1 MPFNLGPTE
10 MIFILVVLLVL
21 FGAKRLPE
29 LGSGL
34 GKGIRE
40 FKKSMREINT
50 EIDRPEDNQIHT
62 GQHRPVGPGTTEP
75 TASTTDAR
83 EREKTGPQS
92 G

>member
-1 MPFNLGPTE
+1 MPLNLGPME

-40 FKKSMREINT
+40 FKRSMREINT
-50 EIDRPEDNQIHT
+50 EIERPEDTAGLRSGPQNQA
-62 GQHRPVGPGTTEP
+62 VGSGTTP
-75 TASTTDAR
+75 ADASGEAPPPSR
-83 EREKTGPQS
+83 ES
-92 G
+92 